1 MLDSSRPSRGLADLS
16 IRNPVFA
23 VMLAAAM
30 LVFGYLGYTS
40 MGVSQFPEVDFPV
53 VSVIIALEGASPDV
67 MDGDV
72 TDVVEDAVSGVEG
85 VDYVVSQSYQGVSQ
99 VNIFFR
105 LDRDIDVAMQ
115 DVQNVVSAARRKL
128 PREIEQPVILKLN
141 PNNLPVLWI
150 TLSSSSVSHGK
161 ICDFAEKEFK
171 QAIAGIQDVGG
182 VQFAGLR
189 ARNVRIW
196 LDTKKMWSYNL
207 TAAEIRTAIQ
217 NQHQELPAGTITSR
231 MIEANVRAMGE
242 AYSID
247 EFKRILI
254 ARRNGQAIYL
264 ADLTSSIEDG
274 TEDERS
280 VARYNG
286 RPAVA
291 VGVRKA
297 IGGNL
302 VSVCE
307 NVKKELPRLR
317 RMVPAGIEMDVPIDY
332 SVFVREN
339 VEEMKL
345 TLVLG
350 VLLTAIVC
358 FLFLGSLG
366 TTINVCLSIP
376 TSLVGTFFFVNYGMK
391 LFGHPPFTINL
402 MTLLALSLSVGVVV
416 DDAILVLENIHRRR
430 EEGLSRVRAALV
442 GAREI
447 SFAAVAATLSI
458 VAIFLPV
465 AFLSGTV
472 GRFFFQFGVTVGVAV
487 LLSLVSALTLTP
499 MLCSLFLDVRH
510 GFTVAIPRR
519 RRWTLGLV
527 CGVAFVGLLFALRYA
542 LEQIPLLRK
551 EHEFLESARGVL
563 NLSTSLPA
571 AFVLGFL
578 LATRGHQL
586 YALVDKFVLT
596 PLFVYPVDRFMR
608 FLTAAY
614 LGLLRFSLRVPA
626 LVLLIGA
633 GIGGVA
639 VWMLANDVLGRELIP
654 SEDQSRFVVH
664 VVCPVDSNIE
674 QVKEL
679 LRECEERLLEREDV
693 AGVLTTAGSENGQLI
708 FEADIFVNLI
718 PKDQRAKNQKA
729 IMNEIRV
736 ELQAL
741 GDIRVVMRDLSQEG
755 FTAQRGDPIDFAIRG
770 DWGELP
776 HVANTIMEE
785 MRQSGLVADVDCN
798 YRPGK
803 TEQRVIPNRVKLGRL
818 NVPVGRV
825 AESLSLMVGGQ
836 KIAKYTDNGRRYDVR
851 IKLAAG
857 QRDVPADLD
866 SVPVRV
872 GLDKLVPLRD
882 VVDLQPQGTLPV
894 LNRFRHGRA
903 IEITATPAEGVSQG
917 EAVAGCQAIAKRFL
931 ASEDYEAV
939 ELGNASAMRETIE
952 GLVFALA
959 LGIVV
964 VYGILAVQF
973 ASFVHPFTVLLA
985 LPFAATGALVTLYLT
1000 GDTLNMMSLIGMI
1013 LLTGLV
1019 KKNSIILVDAAN
1031 RHRLAGL
1038 VPADAVLRAGK
1049 DRLRPILMTS
1059 LACVAGAVPAAIGF
1073 GPGAETRAPMARGI
1087 IGGIVLSTLVT
1098 LVMVPVFYVLVERF
1112 RGLFQFAEEP
1122 EPAKPETP
1130 MLPVPSVNGTA
1141 HAVEQPTIGVGENRP
1156 GILVP
1161 SPLKGEG

>member
-1 MLDSSRPSRGLADLS
+1 MRDTPRPSRGLADLS

-30 LVFGYLGYTS
+30 LVFGYLGYSS

-53 VSVIIALEGASPDV
+53 VSVVIALEGASPEV

-150 TLSSSSVSHGK
+150 TLSSTSVPHGK

-171 QAIAGIQDVGG
+171 QAIAAIQDVGG
-182 VQFAGLR
+182 VQFSGLR

-196 LDTKKMWSYNL
+196 LDTRKMWSYNL

-217 NQHQELPAGTITSR
+217 SQHQELPAGTITSR

-242 AYSID
+242 AYSIE

-264 ADLTSSIEDG
+264 GDLVASIEDG

-286 RPAVA
+286 QPAVA

-302 VSVCE
+302 VAVCE
-307 NVKKELPRLR
+307 HVKAEIPKLR
-317 RMVPAGIEMDVPIDY
+317 RMLPPGVDMDVPIDY

-345 TLVLG
+345 TLILG

-358 FLFLGSLG
+358 FLFLGSIG

-376 TSLVGTFFFVNYGMK
+376 TSLIGTFFFVNYGMK
-391 LFGHPPFTINL
+391 LFGRPPFTINL

-430 EEGLSRVRAALV
+430 EEGLSRIRAALL

-487 LLSLVSALTLTP
+487 MLSLLSALTLTP

-510 GFTVAIPRR
+510 GFHVPIPRR
-519 RRWTLGLV
+519 RRWTLGVV
-527 CGVAFVGLLFALRYA
+527 CGVAGVLGALIVRFAL
-542 LEQIPLLRK
+542 
-551 EHEFLESARGVL
+551 EFVPVWRRDYPILESIRSIL
-563 NLSTSLPA
+563 HESW
-571 AFVLGFL
+571 AFPLVFLAGFL
-578 LATRGHQL
+578 LATRGHQF
-586 YALVDKFVLT
+586 YALIDKFFLT
-596 PLFVYPVDRFMR
+596 PLLVYPVDWFMKL
-608 FLTAAY
+608 LTAVY
-614 LGLLRFSLRVPA
+614 LRVLRYSLRVP
-626 LVLLIGA
+626 LIVLAIGA

-639 VWMLANDVLGRELIP
+639 VWMLATDVLGRELIP

-674 QVKEL
+674 QVKQL
-679 LRECEERLLEREDV
+679 LQECEATLLERDDV

-708 FEADIFVNLI
+708 FEADLFVNLI
-718 PKDQRAKNQKA
+718 PKEHRSKSQQQ
-729 IMNEIRV
+729 IMNEIRADF
-736 ELQAL
+736 QAHH
-741 GDIRVVMRDLSQEG
+741 DVRIVMRDLSQEG

-770 DWGELP
+770 DWSELP
-776 HVANTIMEE
+776 HLANTLMEE
-785 MRQSGLVADVDCN
+785 MRASGLVADVDCN

-866 SVPVRV
+866 TVPVRV
-872 GLDKLVPLRD
+872 GTDKLVPLRD
-882 VVDLQPQGTLPV
+882 VVDLQPQATLPV

-917 EAVAGCQAIAKRFL
+917 EAVAGCQAIARRIL
-931 ASEDYEAV
+931 PAEDFEAV
-939 ELGNASAMRETIE
+939 ELGNASAMRETIS

-1031 RHRLAGL
+1031 RQRQAGL
-1038 VPADAVLRAGK
+1038 VPIEAVLKAGK

-1112 RGLFQFAEEP
+1112 RGLFRWADEDTEP
-1122 EPAKPETP
+1122 TKPDHTA
-1130 MLPVPSVNGTA
+1130 LPVPSTNGSKLAEKT
-1141 HAVEQPTIGVGENRP
+1141 PS
-1156 GILVP
+1156 VP
-1161 SPLKGEG
+1161 A

>member
-1 MLDSSRPSRGLADLS
+1 MHDSARPGRGLADLS

-30 LVFGYLGYTS
+30 LVFGYLGYS
-40 MGVSQFPEVDFPV
+40 GMGVSQFPEVDFPV
-53 VSVIIALEGASPDV
+53 VSVVIALEGASPDV

-85 VDYVVSQSYQGVSQ
+85 VDYVASQSYQGVSQ

-105 LDRDIDVAMQ
+105 LDRDIDIAMQ

-150 TLSSSSVSHGK
+150 TLSSSSVPHGK

-171 QAIAGIQDVGG
+171 QAIAAIQDVGG

-217 NQHQELPAGTITSR
+217 QQHQELPAGTITSR

-302 VSVCE
+302 VAVCE
-307 NVKKELPRLR
+307 HVKAEMPKLTRMLPPG
-317 RMVPAGIEMDVPIDY
+317 VEMHVPIDY

-350 VLLTAIVC
+350 VLLTALVC

-366 TTINVCLSIP
+366 TTLNVCLSIP
-376 TSLVGTFFFVNYGMK
+376 TSLVGTFFVVNYGMK
-391 LFGHPPFTINL
+391 LFGRPPFTINL

-416 DDAILVLENIHRRR
+416 DDAILVLENIYRRR
-430 EEGLSRVRAALV
+430 EQGLSRLRAALL

-499 MLCSLFLDVRH
+499 MLCALFLDVKH
-510 GFTVAIPRR
+510 GFRVPIPRR
-519 RRWTLGLV
+519 RKWTLG
-527 CGVAFVGLLFALRYA
+527 GVAGLAFLALTAAAKFVLSQLPHLRTEYPVLSTVYSVLGTEYA
-542 LEQIPLLRK
+542 LPVA
-551 EHEFLESARGVL
+551 FLV
-563 NLSTSLPA
+563 
-571 AFVLGFL
+571 GFL
-578 LATRGHQL
+578 LATRGHQV
-586 YALVDKFVLT
+586 YALIDKFLLT
-596 PLFVYPVDRFMR
+596 PFLVYPVDLLMR
-608 FLTAAY
+608 GLTAVY
-614 LGLLRFSLRVPA
+614 LRVLKFSLRVPA
-626 LVLLIGA
+626 LVLIVGA

-639 VWMLANDVLGRELIP
+639 VWMLANNVLGRELIP

-679 LRECEERLLEREDV
+679 LRECEETLLTRDDV

-718 PKDQRAKNQKA
+718 PKNERVKSQQD
-729 IMNEIRV
+729 IMGEIRAN
-736 ELQAL
+736 LQGL

-770 DWGELP
+770 DWAELP
-776 HVANTIMEE
+776 HLANTMMEE
-785 MRQSGLVADVDCN
+785 MRASGMVADVDCN

-818 NVPVGRV
+818 NAPVGRV

-866 SVPVRV
+866 TVPVRV
-872 GLDKLVPLRD
+872 GVDKLVPLRD
-882 VVDLQPQGTLPV
+882 VVDLQPQATLPV
-894 LNRFRHGRA
+894 LNRFKHQRA
-903 IEITATPAEGVSQG
+903 IEITATPAPGVSQG
-917 EAVAGCQAIAKRFL
+917 EAVAACQEIAKRVL
-931 ASEDYEAV
+931 PGEDYEAV
-939 ELGNASAMRETIE
+939 ELGNASAMRETIN

-959 LGIVV
+959 LGILV

-1013 LLTGLV
+1013 LLMGLV

-1031 RHRLAGL
+1031 RQRAAGL
-1038 VPADAVLRAGK
+1038 DPPAAVVQAGR

-1112 RGLFQFAEEP
+1112 RGLFAMSEP
-1122 EPAKPETP
+1122 EPETKPE
-1130 MLPVPSVNGTA
+1130 LPVPSANGTA
-1141 HAVEQPTIGVGENRP
+1141 HAEKPVQANGTA
-1156 GILVP
+1156 
-1161 SPLKGEG
+1161 

>member
-128 PREIEQPVILKLN
+128 PREIEQPIILKLN

-171 QAIAGIQDVGG
+171 QAIAAIQDVGG
-182 VQFAGLR
+182 VQFSGLR

-196 LDTKKMWSYNL
+196 LDTRKMWSYNL

-217 NQHQELPAGTITSR
+217 SQHQELPAGTITSR
-231 MIEANVRAMGE
+231 MVEANVRAMGE
-242 AYSID
+242 AYSIE

-264 ADLTSSIEDG
+264 GDLCASIEDG

-302 VSVCE
+302 VAVCE
-307 NVKKELPRLR
+307 NVKKELPKLR
-317 RMVPAGIEMDVPIDY
+317 RMLPPGVEMDLPIDY
-332 SVFVREN
+332 SVYVREN
-339 VEEMKL
+339 VDEMKF

-350 VLLTAIVC
+350 VLLTALVC

-391 LFGHPPFTINL
+391 LFGRPPFTINL

-416 DDAILVLENIHRRR
+416 DDAILVLENIYRRR
-430 EEGLSRVRAALV
+430 EGGLSRVRAALL
-442 GAREI
+442 GSREI

-499 MLCSLFLDVRH
+499 MLCALFLDVKH
-510 GFTVAIPRR
+510 GFDVPVPRR
-519 RRWTLGLV
+519 RKWTLGLV
-527 CGVAFVGLLFALRYA
+527 GGVLFLGIAFVAKFA
-542 LEQIPLLRK
+542 LEQVPVLRK
-551 EHEFLESARGVL
+551 EYEFLDAALRWL
-563 NLSTSLPA
+563 NTPYAYPA
-571 AFVLGFL
+571 AMLLGFL

-586 YALVDKFVLT
+586 YALVDKFFLT
-596 PLFVYPVDRFMR
+596 PLFVYPVELFMR
-608 FLTAAY
+608 MLTAAY
-614 LGLLRFSLRVPA
+614 LRVLTFSLRVPI
-626 LVLLIGA
+626 LILLIGA

-674 QVKEL
+674 QVKDL
-679 LRECEERLLEREDV
+679 LRECEETLLNREDV
-693 AGVLTTAGSENGQLI
+693 SGVLTTAGSESGQLI

-718 PKDQRAKNQKA
+718 PKDRRAKSQKQ
-729 IMNEIRV
+729 IMNEIRAD
-736 ELQAL
+736 LQTL
-741 GDIRVVMRDLSQEG
+741 NDVRVVMRDLSQEG

-776 HVANTIMEE
+776 YLANTMMEA
-785 MRQSGLVADVDCN
+785 MRASGLVADVDCN

-818 NVPVGRV
+818 NAPVGRV

-857 QRDVPADLD
+857 QRDIPADLD
-866 SVPVRV
+866 T
-872 GLDKLVPLRD
+872 LVPLRD
-882 VVDLQPQGTLPV
+882 VVDLQPQATLPV

-917 EAVAGCQAIAKRFL
+917 EAVAGCQEIARKIL
-931 ASEDYEAV
+931 PNEDYEAT
-939 ELGNASAMRETIE
+939 ELGNASAMRETIN

-1013 LLTGLV
+1013 LLMGLV

-1031 RHRLAGL
+1031 RQRAAGKS
-1038 VPADAVLRAGK
+1038 PADAVLNAGR

-1059 LACVAGAVPAAIGF
+1059 LACVAGAIPAATGL

-1112 RGLFQFAEEP
+1112 RGLIKWTDEELP
-1122 EPAKPETP
+1122 HLAAGLPAGLGDPNHLNGKPTTSEI
-1130 MLPVPSVNGTA
+1130 
-1141 HAVEQPTIGVGENRP
+1141 E
-1156 GILVP
+1156 LVP
-1161 SPLKGEG
+1161 AGKPAAK

>member
-30 LVFGYLGYTS
+30 LVFGYLGYSS

-53 VSVIIALEGASPDV
+53 VSVVIALEGASPDV

-85 VDYVVSQSYQGVSQ
+85 VDYVISQSYQGVSQ

-150 TLSSSSVSHGK
+150 TLSSSSVPHGK

-171 QAIAGIQDVGG
+171 HAIAGIQDVGG

-217 NQHQELPAGTITSR
+217 SQHQELPAGTITSR

-242 AYSID
+242 AYSIE

-302 VSVCE
+302 VAVCE
-307 NVKKELPRLR
+307 NVKKELPRLK

-350 VLLTAIVC
+350 VLLTALVC
-358 FLFLGSLG
+358 FLFLGSIG

-510 GFTVAIPRR
+510 GFKVAIPRGR
-519 RRWTLGLV
+519 KWTLGLV
-527 CGVAFVGLLFALRYA
+527 CGITFVGLLYVLRFA
-542 LEQIPLLRK
+542 LEQMPLWRK
-551 EHEFLESARGVL
+551 EHEFLESARSVL
-563 NLSTSLPA
+563 NLTLSLPA

-586 YALVDKFVLT
+586 YALVDKFFLT

-633 GIGGVA
+633 GIGGIA
-639 VWMLANDVLGRELIP
+639 VWMLYHDVLGRELIP

-679 LRECEERLLEREDV
+679 LRECEERLLNREDV

-718 PKDQRAKNQKA
+718 PKDRRAKNQKQ
-729 IMNEIRV
+729 IMNEIRLD
-736 ELQAL
+736 LQGL

-776 HVANTIMEE
+776 HLTNMIMEE
-785 MRQSGLVADVDCN
+785 MRASGLVADVDCN

-872 GLDKLVPLRD
+872 GTDKLVPLRD

-917 EAVAGCQAIAKRFL
+917 EAVAGCQAIAKRIL
-931 ASEDYEAV
+931 PSEDYEAV
-939 ELGNASAMRETIE
+939 ELGNASAMRETIA

-1038 VPADAVLRAGK
+1038 VPVDAVLKAGK

-1098 LVMVPVFYVLVERF
+1098 LVMVPVFYVLVEKF
-1112 RGLFQFAEEP
+1112 RGLFKLAEEP
-1122 EPAKPETP
+1122 EPAKPEPP
-1130 MLPVPSVNGTA
+1130 MLPVPSTNGTN
-1141 HAVEQPTIGVGENRP
+1141 HAVPTAS
-1156 GILVP
+1156 VP
-1161 SPLKGEG
+1161 A